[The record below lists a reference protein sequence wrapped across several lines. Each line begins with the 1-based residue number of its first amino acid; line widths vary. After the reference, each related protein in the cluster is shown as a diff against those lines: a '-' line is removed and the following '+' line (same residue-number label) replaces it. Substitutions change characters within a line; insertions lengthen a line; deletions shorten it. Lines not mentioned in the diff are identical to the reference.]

1 MRPKRKLN
9 EDQVR
14 DIRSSTMSQARM
26 AAKYDVDRKTVRNI
40 RQGRTYHDVPD
51 QPPSSP
57 DFDPTLHG
65 KYHVGDPLE
74 FLAKLPVGCAETV
87 LTASPPH
94 RPALVGGLKRG
105 RHSLHQRSIIEESLR
120 VVGPAGVVMYVHRPQ
135 FGDDGALDVGAA
147 IFRNLPLRQVIVWVC
162 PMIYEPRHSERRPA
176 NGLRMVQNYA
186 NILLF
191 AREDWQV
198 PLDTANQFARWGAA
212 WVFRR
217 PHSGNAPPEFP
228 LELAQRCIALGQG
241 PVLDPC
247 AGTGTTAVAAKA
259 ADRQWIMFDEVDDCR
274 EIFEWRMAGLG
285 EQDPALRRVSRRD

>member
-1 MRPKRKLN
+1 MRPERKLN

-14 DIRSSTMSQARM
+14 DIRSSTVSQARM

-94 RPALVGGLKRG
+94 RPALVGGLKHG

-162 PMIYEPRHSERRPA
+162 PMIYEPRHSEWRPA

-198 PLDTANQFARWGAA
+198 PWTRPTNLPGGAPRGLF
-212 WVFRR
+212 VDLIQGML
-217 PHSGNAPPEFP
+217 PGVSIGTGPTLHCSG
-228 LELAQRCIALGQG
+228 
-241 PVLDPC
+241 
-247 AGTGTTAVAAKA
+247 AGTGV
-259 ADRQWIMFDEVDDCR
+259 
-274 EIFEWRMAGLG
+274 GS
-285 EQDPALRRVSRRD
+285 LRRDRHHCAGGQGS